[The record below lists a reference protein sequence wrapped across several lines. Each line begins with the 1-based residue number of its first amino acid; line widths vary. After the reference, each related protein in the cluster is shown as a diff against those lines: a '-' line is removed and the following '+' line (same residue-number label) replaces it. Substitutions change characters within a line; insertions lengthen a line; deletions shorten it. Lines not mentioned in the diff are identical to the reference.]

1 MSANCV
7 YDLSVCR
14 ARDAAVNAA
23 VGIAL
28 LLDGCLQDVQ
38 HDSRLAEDESPVA
51 LCHQLCQQPHN
62 ELSLAGCAHSC
73 SILLLFGTGKQ
84 RSPEMHQ
91 QTSVEMQDVQHDSA
105 LAADVSLVTLCHQL
119 S

>member
-38 HDSRLAEDESPVA
+38 HDS
-51 LCHQLCQQPHN
+51 
-62 ELSLAGCAHSC
+62 
-73 SILLLFGTGKQ
+73 
-84 RSPEMHQ
+84 
-91 QTSVEMQDVQHDSA
+91 A